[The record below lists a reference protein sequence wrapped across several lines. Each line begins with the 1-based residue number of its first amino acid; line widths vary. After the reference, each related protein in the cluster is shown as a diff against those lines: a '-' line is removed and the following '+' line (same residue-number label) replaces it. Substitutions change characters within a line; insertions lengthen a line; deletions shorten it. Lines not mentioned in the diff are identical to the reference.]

1 MSARSAAAVAHPARP
16 LGTGPAA
23 AGRVAGRRPLRLVPP
38 LRTGAPRAP
47 FVVLLGTLLTGGLAG
62 LLFLHTALA
71 EDSFRLHDLKVR
83 SAVLTDREQALEQE
97 VALEASPR
105 RLAARA
111 EAMGMVRSENPAFIR
126 LSDGRVL
133 GTPTP
138 AVPEDG
144 IRIAPLPTLKPKNL
158 RPDPVIVPAPETAA
172 DDKAGDARSDRGR
185 DGAASPAPGDEEGT
199 KKQHDREGRSAGQ
212 QGSER

>member
-1 MSARSAAAVAHPARP
+1 MNSGTAAVAHPARP
-16 LGTGPAA
+16 VAPA
-23 AGRVAGRRPLRLVPP
+23 AGRAPGRKPLRLVPP

-97 VALEASPR
+97 VALAASPR

-111 EAMGMVRSENPAFIR
+111 EALGMVRSENPAFIR
-126 LSDGRVL
+126 LSDGKVL
-133 GTPTP
+133 G
-138 AVPEDG
+138 
-144 IRIAPLPTLKPKNL
+144 KPKAGVA
-158 RPDPVIVPAPETAA
+158 PPPPPAPSPSAS
-172 DDKAGDARSDRGR
+172 GS
-185 DGAASPAPGDEEGT
+185 ASPSPSTAGT
-199 KKQHDREGRSAGQ
+199 PSAAT
-212 QGSER
+212 SSRPRR

>member
-1 MSARSAAAVAHPARP
+1 M
-16 LGTGPAA
+16 
-23 AGRVAGRRPLRLVPP
+23 
-38 LRTGAPRAP
+38 
-47 FVVLLGTLLTGGLAG
+47 VLIGTLLTAGLAG

-133 GTPTP
+133 G
-138 AVPEDG
+138 
-144 IRIAPLPTLKPKNL
+144 
-158 RPDPVIVPAPETAA
+158 RP
-172 DDKAGDARSDRGR
+172 KAGVAPPPPPAHRQPATGVAELGDRDSDSHPVRLDPRVGPVTAR
-185 DGAASPAPGDEEGT
+185 
-199 KKQHDREGRSAGQ
+199 
-212 QGSER
+212 

>member
-1 MSARSAAAVAHPARP
+1 MSRSATATATATPVRPAGVPRPAR
-16 LGTGPAA
+16 GPA
-23 AGRVAGRRPLRLVPP
+23 GPRLLLVPP

-47 FVVLLGTLLTGGLAG
+47 FVVLIGTLLTAGLAG

-133 GTPTP
+133 GRPKAGVAPPPPPAPKPTPTP
-138 AVPEDG
+138 VEKNSATATATPEPSG
-144 IRIAPLPTLKPKNL
+144 ST
-158 RPDPVIVPAPETAA
+158 PA
-172 DDKAGDARSDRGR
+172 SGR
-185 DGAASPAPGDEEGT
+185 
-199 KKQHDREGRSAGQ
+199 
-212 QGSER
+212 